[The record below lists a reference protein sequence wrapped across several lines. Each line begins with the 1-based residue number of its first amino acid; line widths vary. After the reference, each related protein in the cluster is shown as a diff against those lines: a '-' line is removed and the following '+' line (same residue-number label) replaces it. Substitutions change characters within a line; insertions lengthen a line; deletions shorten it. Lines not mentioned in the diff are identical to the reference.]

1 MKTRTLKKLKP
12 IRIIGT
18 IALASAIV
26 LAGVLGFN
34 IYKDTEAF
42 DADKLLS
49 SGASVMYDS
58 NGEVMY
64 TYGSVENGTRENI
77 TYDDLPQV
85 LVDAVIAA
93 VSLSTM
99 VSIYHV
105 SLKLLFPI

>member
-18 IALASAIV
+18 IALVSAIV

-58 NGEVMY
+58 NGEVML
-64 TYGSVENGTRENI
+64 SSLLKI
-77 TYDDLPQV
+77 L
-85 LVDAVIAA
+85 

-105 SLKLLFPI
+105 SLKLLFLI

>member
-64 TYGSVENGTRENI
+64 TYGSDEKMCIRDSNNSYNI
-77 TYDDLPQV
+77 
-85 LVDAVIAA
+85 
-93 VSLSTM
+93 SKSW
-99 VSIYHV
+99 
-105 SLKLLFPI
+105 F

>member
-58 NGEVMY
+58 NGEVIPM
-64 TYGSVENGTRENI
+64 VVMKMEREKI
-77 TYDDLPQV
+77 
-85 LVDAVIAA
+85 
-93 VSLSTM
+93 SHTM
-99 VSIYHV
+99 IFH
-105 SLKLLFPI
+105 KF